1 MSTTRSIVA
10 IRTLVILAAA
20 LVGTASPACKPQKA
34 PSEKVD
40 EKDKAEDGG
49 EAEHSDLAKVV
60 KLDAEPRAR
69 AGVRSEPAKK
79 ETLGKSLSLTGE
91 IVADPDRT
99 AKISAP
105 IAGRLERVSMRE
117 GALVKKG
124 DVLAELRVPDLG
136 RVRGALASSTARA
149 KAARANEARLKGLLE
164 SKLTSEQSYLDAK
177 GEADA
182 RDAESRAFG
191 LELAGLG
198 AGGAEG
204 GVILALRAPL
214 SGSVVSRDAV
224 IGQPV
229 SPDQVLGQIT
239 DLGQVWF
246 LGRVFEQDLSSLA
259 VGARAEVLLNAYP
272 RTPFLG
278 VVEAIGQKVDPG
290 ARTVVARIRLENPSG
305 LLRLG
310 LFGKGIVAMPD
321 PAAPEP
327 VLVVPR
333 SAVVEVAGKSVVFVE
348 EKPDTFTRHDVTL
361 GASAPGRVQV
371 IAGLREGEP
380 VVVAGVFTLKSLLLK
395 GTLAEDD

>member
-1 MSTTRSIVA
+1 M
-10 IRTLVILAAA
+10 
-20 LVGTASPACKPQKA
+20 
-34 PSEKVD
+34 
-40 EKDKAEDGG
+40 
-49 EAEHSDLAKVV
+49 
-60 KLDAEPRAR
+60 
-69 AGVRSEPAKK
+69 
-79 ETLGKSLSLTGE
+79 
-91 IVADPDRT
+91 
-99 AKISAP
+99 
-105 IAGRLERVSMRE
+105 
-117 GALVKKG
+117 
-124 DVLAELRVPDLG
+124 
-136 RVRGALASSTARA
+136 
-149 KAARANEARLKGLLE
+149 
-164 SKLTSEQSYLDAK
+164 
-177 GEADA
+177 
-182 RDAESRAFG
+182 
-191 LELAGLG
+191 
-198 AGGAEG
+198 
-204 GVILALRAPL
+204 
-214 SGSVVSRDAV
+214 
-224 IGQPV
+224 
-229 SPDQVLGQIT
+229 
-239 DLGQVWF
+239 
-246 LGRVFEQDLSSLA
+246 
-259 VGARAEVLLNAYP
+259 GARAEVLLNAYP